1 MPEATPAPTPGPTDG
16 GGGVFDTIGGLVA
29 DPVGTVAG
37 GALEKFK
44 DAVAEAVVKAV
55 TEVTTMWTNVPG
67 AFSKETGGEAAATAL
82 QSKLWW
88 YMCFVAVL
96 GVIIGAGRMAWEQR
110 GQAGVDV
117 VRSLVVWV
125 LTATSATGAVVL
137 LVQAGDSYT
146 NWILNLNGGAQ
157 PTTELM
163 PILRWTAWTVSAIC
177 VLGVFAAGTSMALAV
192 RGHADGERVAK
203 LGWVL
208 MAVIL
213 LGSASGL
220 VGTLA
225 SSNGFMSASADP
237 SLGGDA
243 KQKAMDLFKASFT
256 NAFEGGGDQGLGLML
271 TIVLGLFAVV
281 GALIQV
287 MLMYFRTAILVLLV
301 GVWPM
306 ASAATNTDW
315 GRNWNRKVVGWI
327 GAFLLYKP
335 AAATVYAA
343 SAILLSKSEGISGVL
358 SAVALLILG
367 VVALPALI
375 RLCTPDQ
382 GAGGGGHGMIP
393 FPIPGRSGGAST
405 AGGPSGASPAPAGGP
420 PGANG
425 AAGPSGPGG
434 PGGPPGAPSAPA
446 AASAGSAGAGGATAA
461 AGIAGGPAGAGVA
474 AAANVGAVAYQGGQR
489 LATSAADGPSGSG
502 RT

>member
-1 MPEATPAPTPGPTDG
+1 MDKLDG
-16 GGGVFDTIGGLVA
+16 VNDFVQNPISS
-29 DPVGTVAG
+29 VAG

-67 AFSKETGGEAAATAL
+67 AFSKDTGGEAAATAL

-110 GQAGVDV
+110 GQAGVEV

-137 LVQAGDSYT
+137 LVQAGDTYT
-146 NWILNLNGGAQ
+146 NWILNLNGGAP

-163 PILRWTAWTVSAIC
+163 PILRWAAWTVSAIC
-177 VLGVFAAGTSMALAV
+177 VLGVFAAGTSMALAI

-208 MAVIL
+208 IAVIL

-225 SSNGFMSASADP
+225 ATSGFMSSSSDP
-237 SLGGDA
+237 SLGGA
-243 KQKAMDLFKASFT
+243 ANQKAMDLFKASFT
-256 NAFEGGGDQGLGLML
+256 NAFSGGGDQGLGLML

-306 ASAATNTDW
+306 ASAATNTEW

-343 SAILLSKSEGISGVL
+343 SAILLSKSQGISGVL

-375 RLCTPDQ
+375 RLCTPEAG
-382 GAGGGGHGMIP
+382 GAGGGHGMVP
-393 FPIPGRSGGAST
+393 MPISGGRRGSSE
-405 AGGPSGASPAPAGGP
+405 GSGPSGAAPAAAGGP

-425 AAGPSGPGG
+425 AGGPRGPGG
-434 PGGPPGAPSAPA
+434 GPGSQGAPGSPGGAT
-446 AASAGSAGAGGATAA
+446 SAGAAGGGSAAGAA
-461 AGIAGGPAGAGVA
+461 AGPVGAGVA
-474 AAANVGAVAYQGGQR
+474 AAATVGAATYQGSQR
-489 LATSAADGPSGSG
+489 FTRSAVDGPSGSG